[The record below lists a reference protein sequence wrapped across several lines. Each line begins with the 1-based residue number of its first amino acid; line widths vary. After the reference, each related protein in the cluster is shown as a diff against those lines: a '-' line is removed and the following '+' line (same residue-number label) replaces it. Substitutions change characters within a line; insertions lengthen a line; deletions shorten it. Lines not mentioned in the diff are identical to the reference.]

1 MTDKIARCSS
11 KFPEFLCSQT
21 REFRGPFSRAS
32 SVRVDFHERRS
43 LKSRRAEWR
52 TLWPRQN
59 RPSRAERLRDLKERS
74 SLEQVFS
81 ELVLRTD
88 PEGTAREIAD
98 VAALRA

>member
-1 MTDKIARCSS
+1 
-11 KFPEFLCSQT
+11 
-21 REFRGPFSRAS
+21 
-32 SVRVDFHERRS
+32 V
-43 LKSRRAEWR
+43 
-52 TLWPRQN
+52 
-59 RPSRAERLRDLKERS
+59 ERLRDLKERS